1 MDSRFVYVLKDSRH
15 RKKINR
21 QMIVASSDVNEK
33 IRPVVVHKGLIWF
46 GVIFLAVFIGISIGY
61 FANEAGIINSYN
73 ESIGIRDAKIAELEA
88 QVISLNSSIASK
100 DNEIQVLSQ
109 TVNAKSEELGV
120 LSTQIENMYVP
131 TDFPMSGSASMRI
144 TADGDIPVVILT
156 GSEGDFVRATACGT
170 VIEIR
175 TNPKRNDNGSIAE
188 YYVAGESTDGSDN
201 EVKDLGFY
209 NVITIDHGNG
219 YMTVYMND
227 GDPVVSEGDT
237 VSVGN
242 TLYNLKSGNT
252 SLGYEMIRNG
262 EYINPDEVMIISG

>member
-88 QVISLNSSIASK
+88 QVISLNSTIASK

-109 TVNAKSEELGV
+109 TVNAKNEELGV
-120 LSTQIENMYVP
+120 MSTQIENMYVP

-262 EYINPDEVMIISG
+262 EYIDPDEVMIISG

>member
-1 MDSRFVYVLKDSRH
+1 MASRFVYVLKDSKH

-33 IRPVVVHKGLIWF
+33 IRPVVIHKGLIWF

-73 ESIGIRDAKIAELEA
+73 ESIGVRDAKIAELEA
-88 QVISLNSSIASK
+88 QVISLNSTIASK

-109 TVNAKSEELGV
+109 TVNAKSDELGV
-120 LSTQIENMYVP
+120 LSAQIENMYVP

-156 GSEGDFVRATACGT
+156 GSEGDFVRATASGT

-188 YYVAGESTDGSDN
+188 YYVAGESTDGSDK
-201 EVKDLGFY
+201 EIKDLGFY

-219 YMTVYMND
+219 YMTRY
-227 GDPVVSEGDT
+227 GHCSSIY
-237 VSVGN
+237 VSVGEQVFQGQN
-242 TLYNLKSGNT
+242 IAAVGSTGWSTGPHCHFEIRIDGVAYNPLDF
-252 SLGYEMIRNG
+252 L
-262 EYINPDEVMIISG
+262 

>member
-1 MDSRFVYVLKDSRH
+1 MDSRFVYVLKDSKH

-73 ESIGIRDAKIAELEA
+73 ESIGVRDAKIAELEA
-88 QVISLNSSIASK
+88 QVISLNSTIASK

-109 TVNAKSEELGV
+109 TINTKSDELGV
-120 LSTQIENMYVP
+120 LSSQIENMYVP
-131 TDFPMSGSASMRI
+131 TDFPMSGSASMRV
-144 TADGDIPVVILT
+144 TDDGDIPVIIFT

-175 TNPKRNDNGSIAE
+175 NNPKRSDNGSIAE
-188 YYVAGESTDGSDN
+188 YYVAGESTDGSDK
-201 EVKDLGFY
+201 EIKDLGFY
-209 NVITIDHGNG
+209 NVIVIDHGNG

-262 EYINPDEVMIISG
+262 EYIDPDEVMIISG

>member
-1 MDSRFVYVLKDSRH
+1 MSSQFIYVLKDNRH
-15 RKKINR
+15 KKKIRR
-21 QMIVASSDVNEK
+21 QMIVTSSDVNEK
-33 IRPVVVHKGLIWF
+33 VKPMVFHKGLIYT
-46 GVIFLAVFIGISIGY
+46 GVAVACIVIGASIGY

-73 ESIGIRDAKIAELEA
+73 ESIGIRDAKITELEA
-88 QVISLNSSIASK
+88 QITGLNATIASK

-109 TVNAKSEELGV
+109 TINTKSDELGV
-120 LSTQIENMYVP
+120 LSSQIENMYVP
-131 TDFPMSGSASMRI
+131 TDFPMSGSASMRV
-144 TADGDIPVVILT
+144 TDDGDIPVIIFT

-175 TNPKRNDNGSIAE
+175 NNPKRSDNGSIAE
-188 YYVAGESTDGSDN
+188 YYVAGESTDGSDK
-201 EVKDLGFY
+201 EIKDLGFY
-209 NVITIDHGNG
+209 NVIVIDHGNG

-262 EYINPDEVMIISG
+262 EYIDPDEVMIISG

>member
-88 QVISLNSSIASK
+88 QVISLNSTIASK

-120 LSTQIENMYVP
+120 MSTQIENMYVP

-262 EYINPDEVMIISG
+262 EYIDPDEVMIISG